1 MQGESFALAS
11 GSSLSIPESVTG
23 QSTPVGPSGSHRPTL
38 GNVARLVTTLARQVS
53 LPVHTRLSFND
64 SGRITHHQDIWDV
77 KDVVNLVPGFG
88 VAQWIGSRLMA
99 RSLSTAFGMYEW
111 ASNKTGSSS
120 GSDSG
125 STKREGEE
133 TPRGTAAGPL
143 VSVDPSVSPTF
154 SGRSSL
160 GVSANALGLHLSE
173 RLAQSRG
180 RAPDTDN
187 DS

>member
-1 MQGESFALAS
+1 M
-11 GSSLSIPESVTG
+11 TG
-23 QSTPVGPSGSHRPTL
+23 QSTPLGPSGSHRPTL
-38 GNVARLVTTLARQVS
+38 GNVARLVTTLARQIS

-111 ASNKTGSSS
+111 ASSKATGSSS
-120 GSDSG
+120 GSES
-125 STKREGEE
+125 SSVKREGEE
-133 TPRGTAAGPL
+133 TPRGTAPGPL
-143 VSVDPSVSPTF
+143 VESGMRSVDPSLSPTF

-160 GVSANALGLHLSE
+160 GASANALGLHLSE
-173 RLAQSRG
+173 RLAQARS